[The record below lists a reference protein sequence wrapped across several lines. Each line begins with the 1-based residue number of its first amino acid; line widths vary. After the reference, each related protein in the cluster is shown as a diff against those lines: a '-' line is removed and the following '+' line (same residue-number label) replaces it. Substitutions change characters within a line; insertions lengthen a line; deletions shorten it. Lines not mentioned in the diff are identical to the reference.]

1 MSRAWIA
8 VLALPVALLVAVPMA
23 AAGAG
28 TLDPAPGGGVA
39 CESTTVPGG
48 VTVAGT
54 TLSGEQAGNART
66 IRDVGVA
73 MAVPEPGQIIALA
86 TAMTESALR
95 NLGHGD
101 ADSLGLF
108 QQRPS
113 AGWGTPAQIMDPVY
127 SSRMFYQGL
136 AKVPGWQAMPAGAA
150 AQQVQRSA
158 FPDRYAAW
166 EPLATA
172 LVASMAATASACAAQ
187 DADTP
192 LAGDVAGALP
202 PGFTLPA
209 GTPAPVVAAVTW
221 ALRQLGTSYYY
232 GGSCTDSHSSD
243 VTKHCDCSSLTQQA
257 YRAGGIPLSRT
268 TYTQIHEGSPVASM
282 AALQPGDLIFLPG
295 HVGMYL
301 GQHLVVQAPHTGDV
315 VKVSR
320 SDAWASNFVAARR
333 IAAD

>member
-1 MSRAWIA
+1 MNRAWIA
-8 VLALPVALLVAVPMA
+8 VLALPVALLVAVPLA
-23 AAGAG
+23 ATGAGA
-28 TLDPAPGGGVA
+28 LDPAPGGGIA
-39 CESTTVPGG
+39 CESTTTAGAVA
-48 VTVAGT
+48 VAGT
-54 TLSGEQAGNART
+54 TVSAEQAGNART

-73 MAVPEPGQIIALA
+73 LAVPERGQVIALA
-86 TAMTESALR
+86 TAMTESTLR
-95 NLGHGD
+95 NLDHGD

-113 AGWGTPAQIMDPVY
+113 AGWGTPAQIMDPVH
-127 SSRMFYQGL
+127 SSQRFYQAL
-136 AKVPGWQAMPAGAA
+136 AKVPGWAAMPAGAA

-158 FPDRYAAW
+158 FPDRYAGW

-172 LVASMAATASACAAQ
+172 LVASMAGTGSACAAL

-192 LAGDVAGALP
+192 LDGDVAGALP
-202 PGFTLPA
+202 PDFTLPA
-209 GTPAPVVAAVTW
+209 GTPASVAVAVTW

-232 GGSCTDSHSSD
+232 GGTCTDSHGSD

-257 YRAGGIPLSRT
+257 YRAAGVSLSRT
-268 TYTQIHEGSPVASM
+268 TYTQIHEGTPVASM

-301 GQHLVVQAPHTGDV
+301 GQGLLVQAPHTGDV

-320 SDAWASNFVAARR
+320 SDSWASTFVAARR
-333 IAAD
+333 MVG